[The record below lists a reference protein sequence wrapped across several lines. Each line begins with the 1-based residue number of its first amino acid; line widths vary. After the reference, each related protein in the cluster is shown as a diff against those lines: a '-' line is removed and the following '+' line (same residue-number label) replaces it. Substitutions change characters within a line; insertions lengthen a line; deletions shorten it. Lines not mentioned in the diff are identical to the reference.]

1 MDKEDEIIEELIL
14 NGALEV
20 CGIDIDTGEPL
31 YNFTSKLESANP
43 ELHNEFFSYFHNDVM
58 SLWGLGYIDMD
69 VTDVNP
75 IVTLT
80 QKAIDKSEILK
91 LDKGMQY
98 TLKEIIRI
106 VEQE

>member
-1 MDKEDEIIEELIL
+1 MDKEDQIIEELIL

-20 CGIDIDTGEPL
+20 CGIDMDTGEPL
-31 YNFTSKLESANP
+31 YNFTSKLESTNP
-43 ELHNEFFSYFHNDVM
+43 ELHNEFFSYFHQDVM
-58 SLWGLGYIDMD
+58 SLWGLGYIEMD
-69 VTDVNP
+69 VTDENP
-75 IVTLT
+75 MVSLT
-80 QKAIDKSEILK
+80 QKAINKSEVLK